1 MEKEFIDN
9 VLKIMKFN
17 IQDKEKELINFVNM
31 TKYKVAT
38 KDKPL
43 LLTINLQSCIALYA
57 YTNNFSYLAHMN
69 MYKGNWQDDFEI
81 NESIANSK
89 CKKVD
94 NLFSEIIKHKEKINE
109 SLYIGL
115 ALGIAPLSEDYI
127 SRVVLE
133 KDLKVLIEH
142 LNEVGI
148 STIRNKDINSFN
160 FILDSRYGIIIQD
173 GIKNNGKI
181 VDIKNNSGL
190 DKHK

>member
-1 MEKEFIDN
+1 MESEFIDN
-9 VLKIMKFN
+9 ALRIMKFN
-17 IQDKEKELINFVNM
+17 ISNKEKELISFVNM

-38 KDKPL
+38 DNKPL

-81 NESIANSK
+81 DKSISSSK
-89 CKKVD
+89 CKKVEK
-94 NLFSEIIKHKEKINE
+94 LFDEVIKYKEKINE
-109 SLYIGL
+109 PVYIGL
-115 ALGIAPLSEDYI
+115 VLGISPLSECYI

-133 KDLKVLIEH
+133 KELQYLIKH
-142 LNEVGI
+142 LNEMGI
-148 STIRNKDINSFN
+148 TTIRNKDLNSFN

-181 VDIKNNSGL
+181 VDIKNYSTL
-190 DKHK
+190 DKRK